1 MDAVDLQ
8 DQREAKDHFFRTRP
22 ESPLT
27 PQQQAAFTGLRYYPH
42 NPELRLTV
50 ELDLFDEGDQIVMR
64 TNRDVLK
71 PFFRH
76 GTFTVTVDGET
87 ATLTV
92 YRSPDDYYFL
102 PFADANAGTETY
114 GAGRYLDLSPE
125 DGDEARFVVDFNLAY
140 NPYCAY
146 NDRFVCPVTPKE
158 NRIALAIRAGEMVP
172 TGDWVG

>member
-1 MDAVDLQ
+1 MNALDLQ
-8 DQREAKDHFFRTRP
+8 DQREAKDHFFRTRR

-27 PQQQAAFTGLRYYPH
+27 PEQQAAFTGLRYYPH
-42 NPELRLTV
+42 NPDLRLTV
-50 ELDLFDEGDQIVMR
+50 ELDLFDEGDQMLMK

-76 GTFTVTVDGET
+76 GAFTVTVDGET

-92 YRSPDDYYFL
+92 YRSPDDHYFL
-102 PFADANAGTETY
+102 PFADANAGTDTY

-172 TGDWVG
+172 AGDWVG